1 MRLVTRCPA
10 CTTTFKVVR
19 DQLRISE
26 GWVRCGRCSEVF
38 DATLDLQETDDDGTP
53 VSTPAAAA
61 ATPPT
66 AAPAPAVRRPPQE
79 SLLPASSAVLP
90 AISWPAANLLDL
102 GAKPAPAPASGPVP
116 ARQSAPYDAAQ
127 DPVPVPSLDED
138 EADDGDEPKEPWL
151 EEMMA
156 STEALQAAFQ
166 SMPASL
172 DPSAGPAVEPHR
184 QEPGFTPSLTT
195 PSPIEEAVNAQLQ
208 KALRRERIKALRRE
222 RAEQKERERSAQAAT
237 QPQGAGAAA
246 VEAPAPPAEDPQLAQ
261 TVLLEMPSPPASF
274 AVDVDVTQPAPGT
287 VVRRV
292 LWVLACVVA
301 LAALL
306 LQVVREERDTLLARE
321 PRLRPVLQSVCEW
334 TGCELSAL
342 RQIGSITIDGASF
355 SREKEGEGY
364 RLVFTLRNGVRMPL
378 AMPSIELTLLDT
390 QERALVR
397 RVLSP
402 AQFGAGPVLGAG
414 AEQNASLP
422 LQLAGSEA
430 AGLAPVAGYRLIAF
444 YP

>member
-10 CTTTFKVVR
+10 CATTFKVVR

-38 DATLDLQETDDDGTP
+38 DATLDLQETDDDGVP
-53 VSTPAAAA
+53 VGHSGAAAA
-61 ATPPT
+61 PP
-66 AAPAPAVRRPPQE
+66 VHRPPQE
-79 SLLPASSAVLP
+79 SLLPAAAPALP
-90 AISWPAANLLDL
+90 AINWPAANLLDL
-102 GAKPAPAPASGPVP
+102 GARPASPPSMAAPAPVRPP
-116 ARQSAPYDAAQ
+116 APYDASQ
-127 DPVPVPSLDED
+127 DPVPIPSLDDED
-138 EADDGDEPKEPWL
+138 DDGEATEPWL
-151 EEMMA
+151 DEMMA
-156 STEALQAAFQ
+156 STEALQAALQ

-172 DPSAGPAVEPHR
+172 DPSPGAAAGPQR

-222 RAEQKERERSAQAAT
+222 RSEQKERERAALAAGQPPQAVDVAL
-237 QPQGAGAAA
+237 A
-246 VEAPAPPAEDPQLAQ
+246 EAPPPSPASEDPLLAQ
-261 TVLLEMPSPPASF
+261 TVLLEAPSAPASF
-274 AVDVDVTQPAPGT
+274 AVDVDITQPARPG
-287 VVRRV
+287 VMRRV
-292 LWVLACVVA
+292 LWALACLVA
-301 LAALL
+301 LAALV
-306 LQVVREERDTLLARE
+306 LQVAREERDALVARE
-321 PRLRPVLQSVCEW
+321 PRLRPALQALCDW
-334 TGCELSAL
+334 TDCRLSAL
-342 RQIGSITIDGASF
+342 RRIGAISIDGASF
-355 SREKEGEGY
+355 SREKEGDGY
-364 RLVFTLRNGVRMPL
+364 RLAFTLRNGERMPL

-397 RVLSP
+397 RVLAP
-402 AQFGAGPVLGAG
+402 AQFGAGAVLAAS